1 MLSYPQ
7 TDRLMYENPF
17 KNIYFW
23 SNTQT
28 SRNRNFRN
36 QIQTDSC
43 NEKYHAKTTQD
54 IHKENFWDYLI

>member
-7 TDRLMYENPF
+7 TDRLMYENQF

-36 QIQTDSC
+36 QIQTDSF
-43 NEKYHAKTTQD
+43 N
-54 IHKENFWDYLI
+54 